1 MSYSHLKSALTAN
14 IHAQTVAQKEYEK
27 AQALANEWK
36 KRYQKYLKEGRKDLV
51 KEAEFRKNV
60 YAKQASNL
68 KVMLD
73 EQTQRLATFKRDIA
87 PHTET
92 SINSFNFTQEESK
105 PIKTPFQAMTN
116 LPATDLENR
125 LRKLERELEAM
136 KAQLINQQT
145 AIGHCL
151 KQNSTALEGVRTLLA
166 ITSSA
171 ENIEPVT
178 TDLSSAFTSFDIDDV
193 DDELA
198 VLKAQMLLV
207 ATTPSQPQLPQ
218 TLEQSARANSN
229 QAVDGELE
237 QLRKQLDE
245 L

>member
-1 MSYSHLKSALTAN
+1 MDYSHLKSALTAN
-14 IHAQTVAQKEYEK
+14 IYAHTVAQQEYEK
-27 AQALANEWK
+27 AQALANDWK
-36 KRYQKYLKEGRKDLV
+36 KLYQKCLKEGREDLL
-51 KEAEFRKNV
+51 KEAEFRKNIYV
-60 YAKQASNL
+60 KQAAKL

-73 EQTQRLATFKRDIA
+73 EQIQRLATLKHDIA
-87 PHTET
+87 LHTET
-92 SINSFNFTQEESK
+92 PINSFNFPQKESK
-105 PIKTPFQAMTN
+105 PSKTLSQVITN

-125 LRKLERELEAM
+125 LHKLERELEAM
-136 KAQLINQQT
+136 KAQLINQQAAT
-145 AIGHCL
+145 GNCL
-151 KQNSTALEGVRTLLA
+151 KQNSTALEGVRALLE

-178 TDLSSAFTSFDIDDV
+178 TNLLSALTSFDIDDI

-198 VLKAQMLLV
+198 DLKAQILLV

-218 TLEQSARANSN
+218 ALEQSARTNSN
-229 QAVDGELE
+229 QAVDAELE

>member
-1 MSYSHLKSALTAN
+1 MSYSHLKSALAAN

-27 AQALANEWK
+27 AQALANDWE

-73 EQTQRLATFKRDIA
+73 EQTQRLATLKCDIA
-87 PHTET
+87 LHTET
-92 SINSFNFTQEESK
+92 SINSFNFPQEESK
-105 PIKTPFQAMTN
+105 PIKTPSQAMTN

-125 LRKLERELEAM
+125 LHKLERELEAM

-151 KQNSTALEGVRTLLA
+151 KQNSTALEGVRALLA

-171 ENIEPVT
+171 ENIEAVT

-218 TLEQSARANSN
+218 ILEQSARANSN